1 MRINQ
6 CAAQKYRC
14 WREAVTILTD
24 CTALDKK
31 AEAID
36 AELAGVAARIEQ
48 LVKSNALAA
57 LDQEMYSKRY
67 TDLAGEY
74 EGLLRKREAVE
85 KEKKERAEKKEALE
99 TFYGELEEL
108 EVAFTPQ
115 RWNAIVENVVVW
127 TDWGM
132 MFRFVN
138 GGEVTV

>member
-1 MRINQ
+1 MP
-6 CAAQKYRC
+6 
-14 WREAVTILTD
+14 
-24 CTALDKK
+24 
-31 AEAID
+31 
-36 AELAGVAARIEQ
+36 
-48 LVKSNALAA
+48 

-67 TDLAGEY
+67 NDLAGEY

-115 RWNAIVENVVVW
+115 RWNAIVEKVVVG
-127 TDWGM
+127 TDGTLS
-132 MFRFVN
+132 FLFVN